1 MRGILQSRSGFLIC
15 AALLWLGL
23 DAGRSWNG
31 HRAYRTHTSMWHH
44 ASSADLAWPPGVD
57 LAPDTALGRRV
68 YVQRCAVCHGL
79 DGRGA
84 GPAAPSMRPRPRDL
98 TEGAFKF
105 KSTPSADPP
114 SDEDLTRTIRDGL
127 ANSAMPY
134 FSDVLSEEELRA
146 VVSYVKELA
155 GITAVP
161 PPVKL
166 EVPPPPPFTPQM
178 AERGRTAYARLQCA
192 ACHGEDGGLRRRFQ
206 GDDGQDVIA
215 PDLRQPWTFRGGSQ
229 PEQVWLRLTTGM
241 LPGPMPSYVEAS
253 TPDERW
259 EIVGYLRSIAMP
271 AAWEPNGKLSGLGTE
286 PDLLLRGDYLSHAQ
300 ICQLCHTTASP
311 IGVYNANALRFAGGV
326 RVDAYPHSTQVTRN
340 LTDVGK
346 RSEEELMAIIREGR
360 MPERQVSVW
369 AMTWAVFRAMS
380 DDDARALARYL
391 RSLSP
396 IPREIPEVVHYGVVE
411 SVVMKL
417 SLGLPA
423 VFPKRLVYSDG
434 DSAGLPSA
442 APVERNLSLAQW
454 ITAWLALLRFL
465 LPRRG
470 ERRDARAWARKLGI
484 ASGAVGL
491 VIAGYVVYRLPTLE
505 LVPPEEV
512 EAITVGGLPPVDT
525 QRVSTP
531 EERVLAERGRY
542 LFNVASC
549 VMCHGARGEGG
560 AMMSWRPFGT
570 LYSRNL
576 TSHPE
581 HGLGQ
586 WTDAQIARAI
596 RSGISRNGRAL
607 HWQGM
612 PWDMFS
618 NFEEEDVRALVAY
631 LRELPPVA
639 FRVNDP
645 RPPSADDCG
654 TYSLYLLPLNQPP
667 GCRY

>member
-1 MRGILQSRSGFLIC
+1 
-15 AALLWLGL
+15 
-23 DAGRSWNG
+23 
-31 HRAYRTHTSMWHH
+31 
-44 ASSADLAWPPGVD
+44 
-57 LAPDTALGRRV
+57 
-68 YVQRCAVCHGL
+68 
-79 DGRGA
+79 
-84 GPAAPSMRPRPRDL
+84 MRPRPRDL
-98 TEGAFKF
+98 TAGAFKF
-105 KSTPSADPP
+105 KSTSAEAPP

-127 ANSAMPY
+127 VNSAMPY

-146 VVSYVKELA
+146 VVGYVKELS
-155 GITAVP
+155 GIAAAP
-161 PPVKL
+161 PPAKL
-166 EVPPPPPFTPQM
+166 EVPPAPPFTPET

-192 ACHGEDGGLRRRFQ
+192 ACHGENGGLRRRFP
-206 GDDGQDVIA
+206 GSDGQDVIA

-241 LPGPMPSYVEAS
+241 LPGPMPSYAEAS

-259 EIVGYLRSIAMP
+259 EIVGYLRSIAVP
-271 AAWEPNGKLSGLGTE
+271 APWEPNGKLSGLGTE
-286 PDLLLRGDYLSHAQ
+286 PDLLLRGDYLSRAQ

-311 IGVYNANALRFAGGV
+311 IGVYNADTLRLAGGV

-340 LTDVGK
+340 LTDVRR

-391 RSLSP
+391 RSLPP

-411 SVVMKL
+411 TVVMKL
-417 SLGLPA
+417 SLGLPE

-442 APVERNLSLAQW
+442 APVERVLSLAQW
-454 ITAWLALLRFL
+454 FIAGLALLRFL
-465 LPRRG
+465 IPLRG
-470 ERRDARAWARKLGI
+470 ERRDARAWAQTLGI

-505 LVPPEEV
+505 VVPPEAV
-512 EAITVGGLPPVDT
+512 EAVTVGGLPPVDP

-549 VMCHGARGEGG
+549 AMCHGPKGEGG

-576 TSHPE
+576 TPHPE

-596 RSGISRNGRAL
+596 RSGISRSGRAL

-618 NFEEEDVRALVAY
+618 NFEEEDVRALVTY
-631 LRELPPVA
+631 LRVLPPVDL
-639 FRVNDP
+639 RVNDP
-645 RPPSADDCG
+645 LPPSADDCG